1 MNPQFQP
8 IEPASLPRPVDPSLN
23 SVQPSQPVAP
33 AVQSSSQVNAIQ
45 IPGGAKISTHS
56 PDIAEDVDLI
66 EKEWVD
72 KAKHIVS
79 KTKEDPR
86 EQNVEIAKLKADYM
100 KKRYNK
106 DVRVDTE

>member
-8 IEPASLPRPVDPSLN
+8 IEPASLPRPVDPSL
-23 SVQPSQPVAP
+23 STAQQPQPIAP
-33 AVQSSSQVNAIQ
+33 AAQLSPQVNATP
-45 IPGGAKISTHS
+45 IPAGAKISTHS

-66 EKEWVD
+66 EKEWVE

-79 KTKEDPR
+79 KTKADPR

-106 DVRVDTE
+106 DVRIEAE